1 MSFHRRTMI
10 FHTPADAPMR
20 NTSSQKKPAKNQ
32 HASVRED
39 HATEL
44 AQDYVEAIDDLIR
57 EDGTCRLIE
66 IARRF
71 AVSHVTANRTLA
83 RLKRDGLVE
92 SQPYGPITLTADGR
106 RMAQAARRRHKI
118 VLDFLIAL
126 GVDDQTATSDAEGM
140 EHHVSKKT
148 LAAMARYLRNQLG
161 AGKIPS

>member
-1 MSFHRRTMI
+1 MI
-10 FHTPADAPMR
+10 LHTPADAPMR
-20 NTSSQKKPAKNQ
+20 NPNSQKRSSKNQ

-71 AVSHVTANRTLA
+71 AVTHVSANRTLA

-92 SQPYGPITLTADGR
+92 TQPYGPITLTNRGK
-106 RMAQAARRRHKI
+106 RMAQTARRRHKI

-126 GVDDQTATSDAEGM
+126 GVDDETAASDAEGM
-140 EHHVSKKT
+140 EHHVSKET
-148 LAAMARYLRNQLG
+148 LAAMARFLRNHP
-161 AGKIPS
+161 APEKTVKAIARKP

>member
-1 MSFHRRTMI
+1 MI
-10 FHTPADAPMR
+10 FHTLADAPMR
-20 NTSSQKKPAKNQ
+20 NPRSQKKPAKNQ
-32 HASVRED
+32 HESVRED

-92 SQPYGPITLTADGR
+92 SQPYGPITLTSHGK

-126 GVDDQTATSDAEGM
+126 GVDDETAASDAEGM
-140 EHHVSKKT
+140 EHHVSKET
-148 LAAMARYLRNQLG
+148 LAAMARFVRNHRAPAKAARG
-161 AGKIPS
+161 IAPTP

>member
-1 MSFHRRTMI
+1 VI
-10 FHTPADAPMR
+10 FHTLVNEPMR
-20 NTSSQKKPAKNQ
+20 NPNSQKKTAKNQ

-66 IARRF
+66 IARLF

-92 SQPYGPITLTADGR
+92 SQPYGPITLTNHGK
-106 RMAQAARRRHKI
+106 RMAQEARRRHRI

-126 GVDDQTATSDAEGM
+126 GVDDETAASDAEGM
-140 EHHVSKKT
+140 EHHVSKET
-148 LAAMARYLRNQLG
+148 LAAMARFLRANPALAKAASG
-161 AGKIPS
+161 ITSKP